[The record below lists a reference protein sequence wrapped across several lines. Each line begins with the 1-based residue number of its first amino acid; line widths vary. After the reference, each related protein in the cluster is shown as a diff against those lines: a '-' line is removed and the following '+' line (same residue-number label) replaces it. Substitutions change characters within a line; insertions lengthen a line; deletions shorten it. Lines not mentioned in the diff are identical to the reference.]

1 MGRFDGK
8 VVLVTGGNRNTGL
21 DIVEKFVREGAKVF
35 MCGSSAESTA
45 KGAEA
50 LKARGIDGVVS
61 QPCDVSDAAQVAAL
75 FDTIESIRIE
85 ASSGLSDDE
94 IKRMKAEAEANA
106 NADKAAKERI
116 DKINQADSMI
126 FQTEKQLKE
135 LGDKI
140 PADKKAPI
148 ESALNNLK
156 EAHKSQD
163 VAAIDKA
170 MEALNNAFHA
180 ASEDMYKN
188 AGAGAGQ
195 QQANPN
201 MGGQQ
206 QQSSGSS
213 SNNSDEVTDVDFEE
227 VK

>member
-1 MGRFDGK
+1 
-8 VVLVTGGNRNTGL
+8 
-21 DIVEKFVREGAKVF
+21 
-35 MCGSSAESTA
+35 
-45 KGAEA
+45 
-50 LKARGIDGVVS
+50 
-61 QPCDVSDAAQVAAL
+61 
-75 FDTIESIRIE
+75 
-85 ASSGLSDDE
+85 
-94 IKRMKAEAEANA
+94 MKAEAEANA